1 MKKEPE
7 LFWISHHL
15 LEISWKEGICE
26 ETLSKMIPIKA
37 YLWEQLSSELREI
50 RMGYHRMT
58 LHFKESFSQ
67 SVGLNHIARM
77 IENAETVEAPPRKRW
92 YIPVCYSP
100 EVAKDILPLSRSKG
114 LSVAELVKE
123 HSQREYVLFF
133 YGFLP
138 GFMYLGGLSERLYS
152 PRKSVPDP
160 VIEAGSVAIG
170 GQQTGIYPM
179 DSPGGWHVIGM
190 TPYRL
195 FDSIQKQ
202 MPPILP
208 GDRIRFSPIS
218 PKDYHELKGNTEL
231 KLSHEVI

>member
-7 LFWISHHL
+7 LFWLSQYL
-15 LEISWKEGICE
+15 LEISWKEGISE
-26 ETLSKMIPIKA
+26 DTLLKMIAIKA
-37 YLWEQLSSELREI
+37 YLWEQLTSELREI

-58 LHFKESFSQ
+58 LHFKESVSQ
-67 SVGLNHIARM
+67 SVGLNHIAWM
-77 IENAETVEAPPRKRW
+77 IENAETVTAPSRKRW

-100 EVAKDILPLSRSKG
+100 EVAKDILPLTHSKG
-114 LSVAELVKE
+114 ISVEELVQE

-152 PRKSVPDP
+152 PRKPVPDP

-190 TPYRL
+190 TPFRL

-202 MPPILP
+202 TPPILP
-208 GDRIRFSPIS
+208 GDRIRFRPIS
-218 PKDYHELKGNTEL
+218 PEDYHELKSNTEL

>member
-7 LFWISHHL
+7 LFWLSQYL
-15 LEISWKEGICE
+15 LEISWKEGISE
-26 ETLSKMIPIKA
+26 DTLLKMIAIKA

-50 RMGYHRMT
+50 RMGYHRMA
-58 LHFKESFSQ
+58 LHFKESVSP
-67 SVGLNHIARM
+67 SVGLNHIAWM
-77 IENAETVEAPPRKRW
+77 IENAETVTAPPRKRW

-100 EVAKDILPLSRSKG
+100 EVAKDIVPLTHSKG
-114 LSVAELVKE
+114 ISVEELVQE

-190 TPYRL
+190 TPFRL

-202 MPPILP
+202 MPPFLP
-208 GDRIRFSPIS
+208 GDRIRFRPIS
-218 PKDYHELKGNTEL
+218 PEDYHELKGNTEL